1 MKKSIYLFICI
12 LGYLL
17 YGITIVLYTGAS
29 GNIMFVWNVF
39 LGFLPFLF
47 VQILFIYRQKERPK
61 KGVIILLSLL
71 WLIFFPN
78 SPYMVTDL
86 MYFTSSSCIDG
97 NTMYSLFFWVKLL
110 YIGSGVLFAA
120 LLGLSSLYGM
130 HKLILRWKG
139 RVYGSVFLAAVCFL
153 SGFAIYLGRMLRFNS
168 WDILRPFSLL
178 TTVVR
183 QLDLF
188 AVLFSLLFGAY
199 IAGSYIVY
207 YFIASGRQTAHDIV

>member
-1 MKKSIYLFICI
+1 M
-12 LGYLL
+12 GYLL